1 VAGRAAKIK
10 SRSKLKFWFT
20 DEKYYITPKGHADM
34 NEKIKD
40 ELDRIVNTLANTGI
54 VSRILLFGSYAK
66 GEETPNSDI
75 DLCVLT
81 TIKDNGRRL
90 TEISIDFRVKL
101 LKVQNS
107 ALDLLTYNQDDFL
120 VRAAHPH
127 SIQHEIMEHEVVL
140 YG

>member
-1 VAGRAAKIK
+1 MNDKIK
-10 SRSKLKFWFT
+10 
-20 DEKYYITPKGHADM
+20 
-34 NEKIKD
+34 N
-40 ELDRIVNTLANTGI
+40 ELDRIVDTLANTGI

-81 TIKDNGRRL
+81 PIKDDGRRL
-90 TEISIDFRVKL
+90 TETSIDFRVKL
-101 LKVQNS
+101 LDVQES

-120 VRAAHPH
+120 TRAVQPH
-127 SIQHEIMEHEVVL
+127 SIQHEIMEHGVVL